1 MSLHRFGTLYNVP
14 SVDVSDYLK
23 KGALPPS
30 TGGTLTSITA
40 GTGLSGGTITS
51 TGTIA
56 LNAALDLLNDVTISS
71 PSTNQFLRYNGTQWV
86 NETVTVGIGTVT
98 SIVAGT
104 GLSGGTITTAGTI
117 SLNAALDLLTDV
129 TIATPTTNQFL
140 RYNGTQ
146 WVNETVAIGAGTV
159 TSVTAGTGLAGGTI
173 TNTGTISLNANLT
186 DLNDV
191 TLAGTPVDEHVLQYV
206 SGQWINAPL
215 YLGMMADVNIPS
227 PVNGDVLRFNGISW
241 VSAAISGVGTVT
253 SITAGNG
260 LSGGTITNTGTIAL
274 NANLN
279 QLTDVTISSPFNRE
293 TLVYDSTASQ
303 WINTEL
309 KLEDLADVSIIPEV
323 SPILRPND
331 SEFLRYIEGL
341 NEWQNV
347 PMIAGSGV
355 SINHHS
361 DGIFGSY
368 TRIGLTPGTTGS
380 GLKEMLVWNGSQWNI
395 DTKFEIANGDTTNLL
410 AVWNNAQ
417 QKWVPGPKDVA
428 SPISVIGPLN
438 ATQFEIP
445 YGWTS
450 KIVSDDQ
457 FISRGNFNPTLNDD
471 WFYIWNA
478 GLAQNAWA
486 REIGWTS
493 MAAVDKAKFRAMQNA
508 VASSPAAI
516 DGVNLINN
524 YDTLMIPITECV
536 LYTTGASAPYNESLG
551 YAQVNVASGHP
562 LQGQL
567 GVRFTLR
574 NIRNIVQGGNG
585 LTPVVR
591 ARLAF
596 GDIFNSTV
604 SETPSANEIVFYD
617 GTNWINKQ
625 LALTDLSDTQISTPT
640 LDQILIYNGTK
651 WQNQP
656 FPVPDIA
663 LEEISDVTLLNIN
676 VADVLVFD
684 GVEWTNQKV
693 ELQHINPANTPG
705 YGSVLVF
712 NNGYVAADPKTDKR
726 FVMFDK
732 TLNAFRIGQPTLQ
745 ILQDVAIDTPLDLQ
759 VLQYDNSSGVW
770 RNATVAMGGGTVT
783 SVTAGT
789 GLSGGTI
796 TTTGTISL
804 NANLNNLNDV
814 TITTPS
820 TNQFLRY
827 NGSQWIN
834 QSFSPVTSI
843 TAGTGLSGGTIT
855 TTGTIA
861 LNANLDLLTD
871 VVITTPTTNQFL
883 RYNGTNW
890 VNQTVTL
897 NSGTVTSITAG
908 TGLSGGTITT
918 TGTIALNAN
927 LDLLTDV
934 VISTPS
940 TNQFL
945 RYDGT
950 SWVNQSFTPV
960 TSITAGT
967 GLSGGTI
974 TTTGTIAL
982 DANLDLLTDV
992 VITTP
997 TTDQFLRYDGT
1008 SWVNQSFTP
1017 VTSITAG
1024 TGLSGGTITSTG
1036 TISLNANLDDLND
1049 VVISTPSTNQFLR
1062 YDGTSWVNQ
1071 TVTLNSGTVTQINT
1085 GTGLLGGPITSTGTI
1100 YLSANL
1106 NSLTDCV
1113 ITTPTNNQIVRYNGA
1128 TNRWNNVALTLAS
1141 GIVSDVVVT
1150 TPSTN
1155 QFLRYNGTQWVNQS
1169 FTPVTSITAGTG
1181 LSGGTITTT
1190 GTIALDAGLND
1201 LNDVTIGA
1209 GPFQGQVLTYGS
1221 GGQWINDQIG
1231 LGGLTF
1237 FDVAVAGPTN
1247 GSILSYT
1254 TFSNK
1259 WINTIPSGLV
1269 NRDVNIWNGTGWV
1282 NGRVRMS
1289 DLGGDA
1295 NVNPN
1300 PASGQFLRYNGTQ
1313 WVNETFTPV
1322 TSITAGTGLSGGTI
1336 TSTGTISLNANLDD
1350 LNDVVITTPT
1360 NNQILRYNGTNWVNS
1375 ATSTVNQVKYQK
1387 YIPHL
1392 SYPAPP
1398 WNMTTAGVQDTT
1410 ISRFENGMTPL
1421 AISYAGNNIALYDT
1435 WNGTNPFII
1444 SGSAFDS
1451 ILDLGVGGPAAVG
1464 ASISFSGYALWQNN
1478 YANATQTI
1486 TSFIYIRFTDNIS
1499 ELNDITGVNYNAIPP
1514 STPNNTTPGY
1524 DPRYVFRG
1532 SPEHSTTAGE
1542 RKTCTIDVH
1551 VGLMNRRYM
1560 QIGFF
1565 SGTQPGNN
1573 TTTTSRRTTLG
1584 WPSTN
1589 TAPYA
1594 NYAFYYG
1601 DQGGYTWGEGTT
1613 GATPPQAFNFELR
1626 WQI

>member
-871 VVITTPTTNQFL
+871 VVI
-883 RYNGTNW
+883 
-890 VNQTVTL
+890 
-897 NSGTVTSITAG
+897 
-908 TGLSGGTITT
+908 
-918 TGTIALNAN
+918 
-927 LDLLTDV
+927 
-934 VISTPS
+934 STPS

>member
-30 TGGTLTSITA
+30 TGGTRTSITA

-789 GLSGGTI
+789 GLSGG
-796 TTTGTISL
+796 
-804 NANLNNLNDV
+804 N
-814 TITTPS
+814 
-820 TNQFLRY
+820 
-827 NGSQWIN
+827 
-834 QSFSPVTSI
+834 
-843 TAGTGLSGGTIT
+843 IT

-861 LNANLDLLTD
+861 LNANLDLLND
-871 VVITTPTTNQFL
+871 VTITTPSANQFL

-927 LDLLTDV
+927 LDLLT
-934 VISTPS
+934 
-940 TNQFL
+940 
-945 RYDGT
+945 
-950 SWVNQSFTPV
+950 
-960 TSITAGT
+960 
-967 GLSGGTI
+967 
-974 TTTGTIAL
+974 
-982 DANLDLLTDV
+982 
-992 VITTP
+992 
-997 TTDQFLRYDGT
+997 
-1008 SWVNQSFTP
+1008 
-1017 VTSITAG
+1017 
-1024 TGLSGGTITSTG
+1024 
-1036 TISLNANLDDLND
+1036 D